1 MLTIDKWDTKLQF
14 TYLLVSHGSRDPRP
28 QLALEKLA
36 KLLSERLANS
46 DNYAPFFPIVGT
58 STLEL
63 APTALHAQICEFG
76 KYSLSLG
83 IREMQVLPVF
93 LLPGVHVKEDLPKE
107 VAIAQQIIGEK
118 LTINLRPYL
127 GSQTTHLTNWVAN
140 QMTSAK
146 MSQWVLLSHG
156 SQRIGGNLPVEE
168 IAEKVNAVTAY
179 WSVTPSLETQIR
191 NLVQGGHQQIGVM
204 PYFLFDGGITDAIA
218 QIIKQLQQQF
228 PLVKVHLLYP
238 LGASVELVD
247 LIRNL
252 IEE

>member
-1 MLTIDKWDTKLQF
+1 LQS

-36 KLLSERLANS
+36 NLLSECLANS
-46 DNYAPFFPIVGT
+46 NNYAPFSPIVGT

-83 IREMQVLPVF
+83 IKEMQVLPLF
-93 LLPGVHVKEDLPKE
+93 LLPGVHVKEDIPKE

-127 GSQTTHLTNWVAN
+127 GSQTKTLTNWVAS
-140 QMTSAK
+140 QMISGTI
-146 MSQWVLLSHG
+146 QRWILLSHG
-156 SQRIGGNLPVEE
+156 SRRIGGNLPVEE
-168 IAEKVNAVTAY
+168 IAKKVNAVTAY
-179 WSVTPSLETQIR
+179 WSVTPSLESQIT
-191 NLVQGGHQQIGVM
+191 NLVRGGHQQIGVM

-228 PLVKVHLLYP
+228 PLVKVHFLHP
-238 LGASVELVD
+238 LGARVELVN
-247 LIRNL
+247 LIRDL

>member
-1 MLTIDKWDTKLQF
+1 MQS

-28 QLALEKLA
+28 QLALERLA
-36 KLLSERLANS
+36 NLLSQGLANS
-46 DNYAPFFPIVGT
+46 DSYAPFSPIVGT

-83 IREMQVLPVF
+83 IKEMQVLPLF
-93 LLPGVHVKEDLPKE
+93 LLPGVHVKEDIPKE

-118 LTINLRPYL
+118 LTINLRPHL
-127 GSQTTHLTNWVAN
+127 GYQMTNLTNWVAN
-140 QMTSAK
+140 QMTSAR
-146 MSQWVLLSHG
+146 MSKWILLSHG
-156 SQRIGGNLPVEE
+156 SRRIGGNLPVEE

-191 NLVQGGHQQIGVM
+191 SLVHGGHQQIGVI

-218 QIIKQLQQQF
+218 QMIKQLQQQF
-228 PLVKVHLLYP
+228 TLAKIHLVNP
-238 LGASVELVD
+238 LGASVELAD
-247 LIRNL
+247 LIRDL
-252 IEE
+252 IEK